1 MFDKILIANR
11 GEIACRVARS
21 ARRMGI
27 RTVAVYSDADAT
39 ALHVTACDE
48 GYRLGPAPARTS
60 YLDAPKIVAIATAA
74 GAQAIHPGYGF
85 LSENESFAT
94 AVAAAGLV
102 FVGPPPAAIR
112 AMGSKAEAKAIMGRA
127 GVPVVPGYHGAA
139 QDDAVLQAQADAIG
153 YPVLIKASA
162 GGGGKGM
169 RVVLRRDEFAAA
181 LASARRE
188 AKAGFGD
195 ERMLLEKYLPQARHI
210 EIQVFADAHG
220 QCVHLLERD
229 CSVQRR
235 HQKVL
240 EEAPAPGM
248 TLPRRERM
256 GAAAVAAA
264 KAIGYTGAGTVEFI
278 VAEPPGTDAPFYF
291 MEMNTR
297 LQVEHPVTEMVTGVD
312 LVEWQLRVAAGER
325 LPLTQEQIVLHGHA
339 IEARIYAEDPDRDF
353 LPSIGRI
360 AYLRTPE
367 TSAQVRID
375 TGVREGD
382 AISRYYDPM
391 IAKLIAWG
399 EDRSAALRRLKAAL
413 AAYRVAGVTTNV
425 AFLQR
430 LLAHDAFASGRVD
443 TGLIARYHAA
453 LFPPPSPPSE
463 RVLAVAALGEL
474 ARLRRAALTRANTS
488 GDPGSPWHEIA
499 TWWPNS
505 DQHAIALNFEAAGGA
520 YPVRVRNDGDAVTL
534 RLGGRDVAASVTS
547 EGCDLRVEF
556 DGGEWAAAYVAQGEE
571 RYVFCGSEMHRLRC
585 VDPLAHSAVEEAH
598 AGRLTAPMSGTVVAV
613 LVQAGE
619 AVAKGAPLLVLEAM
633 KMEHTIKAPVSG
645 KVSAV
650 HYRQGEQ
657 VAEGAALID
666 LDGDAATPAA

>member
-21 ARRMGI
+21 AQRMGI
-27 RTVAVYSDADAT
+27 RTVAVYSDADAD

-48 GYRLGPAPARTS
+48 AYRLGPAPARTS

-85 LSENESFAT
+85 LSENESFAV

-127 GVPVVPGYHGAA
+127 GVPVVPGYHGAD

-153 YPVLIKASA
+153 YPVLIKASF

-188 AKAGFGD
+188 ARAGFGD
-195 ERMLLEKYLPQARHI
+195 ERVLLEKYLPQARHI
-210 EIQVFADAHG
+210 EIQVFADTHG
-220 QCVHLLERD
+220 QCVHLFERD

-240 EEAPAPGM
+240 EEAQAPGM

-278 VAEPPGTDAPFYF
+278 VAEPPGPDAPFYF

-325 LPLTQEQIVLHGHA
+325 LPLTQEQIALHGHA
-339 IEARIYAEDPDRDF
+339 IEARIYAEDPDHDF

-360 AYLRTPE
+360 VYLRTPE

-375 TGVREGD
+375 TGVGEGD

-399 EDRSAALRRLKAAL
+399 EDRPAALRRLKAAL
-413 AAYRVAGVTTNV
+413 AAYRVAGVTTNI

-443 TGLIARYHAA
+443 TGLIGRHHAA
-453 LFPPPSPPSE
+453 LFPPPSPPPE

-474 ARLRRAALTRANTS
+474 ARLRAAALLRARAS
-488 GDPGSPWHEIA
+488 GDPGSPWHEVA

-505 DQHAIALNFEAAGGA
+505 DQHAIALTFQAAGGA
-520 YPVRVRNDGDAVTL
+520 YPVRVRNDGDVVTL
-534 RLGGRDVAASVTS
+534 QLGGREVAASVTS
-547 EGCDLRVEF
+547 EGCDLRVRF
-556 DGGEWAAAYVAQGEE
+556 DGGDWAAAYVAQGEE

-598 AGRLTAPMSGTVVAV
+598 AGHLTAPMSGTVVAV
-613 LVQAGE
+613 LVQVGE

-633 KMEHTIKAPVSG
+633 KMEHTIEAPASG

-666 LDGDAATPAA
+666 LDGDAAMPAA